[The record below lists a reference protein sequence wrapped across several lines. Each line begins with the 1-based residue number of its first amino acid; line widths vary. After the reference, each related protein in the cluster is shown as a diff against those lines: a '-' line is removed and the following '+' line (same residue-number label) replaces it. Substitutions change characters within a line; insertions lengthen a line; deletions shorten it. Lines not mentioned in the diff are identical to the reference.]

1 MKAVLPSTD
10 FSALLKLASSP
21 IKNDPVKD
29 SDACGYGRIEVRG
42 NRIVVE
48 STSSTMSAR
57 AVGEIEEG
65 EDGYCCIQLETI
77 AEMLKVM
84 PVGEKSLIEY
94 VDSRLKLKVGKSR
107 CSFGCIDSDTIA
119 PLASISEELPRIVV
133 KFENLVGAISA
144 ASVSGE
150 VNDADGVR
158 SNVLLETMDDKLWA
172 VATDNIRCSIVPAGE
187 CRQGFR
193 GTISIKGA
201 RALKAFD
208 CENITIVE
216 LGESIVF
223 LDGTGSYIQFQQ
235 SAHTISS
242 FPNFRPIMSVE
253 HIDELKLST
262 ERFTTVMSGANR
274 VNPQECVMV
283 VEDEEVVV
291 MNVSPTD
298 GTEYRGVAAY
308 DGKPGY
314 DIKVGLCPLLVT
326 EYLKTLGSDTLSLF
340 FSSDRNQLNSPG
352 HIMIRDEGGSVFFV
366 KSLVCLIETPKL

>member
-1 MKAVLPSTD
+1 MKAVLSSTD
-10 FSALLKLASSP
+10 FSSLLKLASSP

-29 SDACGYGRIEVRG
+29 ADVGGYGRIEVRE
-42 NRIVVE
+42 NRIIVE

-57 AVGEIEEG
+57 AVGEVESG
-65 EDGYCCIQLETI
+65 EDGHCCIQLDTI

-84 PVGEKSLIEY
+84 PVGEKSSIEY

-107 CSFGCIDSDTIA
+107 CSFGCIDPDTIA
-119 PLASISEELPRIVV
+119 PLRAIPEDLPRIVL
-133 KFENLVGAISA
+133 KLENLVGAISA

-158 SNVLLETMDDKLWA
+158 SNVLLETMDGKLWA

-193 GTISIKGA
+193 STISIKGA
-201 RALKAFD
+201 KALRAFD
-208 CENITIVE
+208 CEDITIVE
-216 LGESIVF
+216 LGASIVF
-223 LDGTGSYIQFQQ
+223 LDSIGSYIQFQQ
-235 SAHTISS
+235 SEQAAKS
-242 FPNFRPIMSVE
+242 FPNFRPIMGIE

-262 ERFTTVMSGANR
+262 ERFTTVMSGANK

-291 MNVSPTD
+291 MNVRPSD

-308 DGKPGY
+308 DGRPGY
-314 DIKVGLCPLLVT
+314 DIRVGLCPLLIA
-326 EYLKTLGSDTLSLF
+326 EFLKTLSSDSLSLF

-352 HIMIRDEGGSVFFV
+352 HIMIRDESGSIFFV
-366 KSLVCLIETPKL
+366 KSLVCLVETPKL